1 MKLVVAAATLVLAG
15 AASGPVA
22 PTETAGEVPA
32 ITALGNNA
40 RGQNWTV
47 TGNVRGDGFA
57 KIYAFETPYGHF
69 QVNGER
75 RMNERL
81 QELKALQ
88 ALEEMSDTET
98 FADAV
103 ANAGLA
109 PVRFGRDLV
118 LDPVETTGNLISGI
132 GNMFDRA
139 VIEVEHSSTSR
150 DSFVE
155 SVAGVK
161 KAMRELAFQ
170 LKVDPYTDFTPLR
183 DGLEDVA
190 RVMAAG
196 DISVSAAVSAIPGG
210 AGIAVSATSRA
221 STLANPIRD
230 KSSAEIAAIVS
241 DKLEAQGVDKAAIKT
256 FVKNETYSP
265 GDLYVIAEALEKLN
279 AGNAGA
285 YVLRAGRAE
294 SADLAKFHRYR
305 AELLAKH
312 SAKLGTLKEFYV
324 VTEFALNRDASGGLV
339 AAFPF
344 DGLSWTETVARSLTA
359 LSDEIATRGE
369 TKPPVFATTGKV
381 STLAAAELK
390 KRGWKLVTLE

>member
-1 MKLVVAAATLVLAG
+1 MKLVVAATLAFAA
-15 AASGPVA
+15 AASA
-22 PTETAGEVPA
+22 PSALVETAGEVPA
-32 ITALGNNA
+32 MTVLGA
-40 RGQNWTV
+40 KAKGQNWTI

-88 ALEEMSDTET
+88 ALEEMSDTDT

-103 ANAGLA
+103 ANAGLS

-118 LDPVETTGNLISGI
+118 LDPMETTGNLISGI
-132 GNMFDRA
+132 GNLFDRA
-139 VIEVEHSSTSR
+139 VIEVEQSGASR

-170 LKVDPYTDFTPLR
+170 LKVDPYTDFTALR

-196 DISVSAAVSAIPGG
+196 DLSISAAISAIPGG

-230 KSSAEIAAIVS
+230 KSSAEIAAIVTT
-241 DKLEAQGVDKAAIKT
+241 KLSARGVDTKVIKA
-256 FVKNETYSP
+256 FVRNEAYSP
-265 GDLYVIAEALEKLN
+265 GDLYAIAESLEKLN
-279 AGNAGA
+279 AENSSA
-285 YVLRAGRAE
+285 YVLLAGKAQ
-294 SADLAKFHRYR
+294 SVDVAKFHRYR
-305 AELLAKH
+305 AELLVKT
-312 SAKLGTLKEFYV
+312 SAKLGDLKQFDV
-324 VTEFALNRDASGGLV
+324 VSDFALNRDASGGLV

-344 DGLSWTETVARSLTA
+344 DGLRWTETVSRSLTA
-359 LSDEIATRGE
+359 LSEEVAKRGE
-369 TKPPVFATTGKV
+369 TKKPIFATTGTI
-381 STLAAAELK
+381 STLAADQLE
-390 KRGWKLVTLE
+390 KRGWKLVSLD

>member
-1 MKLVVAAATLVLAG
+1 MKLVVAATLVFAA
-15 AASGPVA
+15 AASA
-22 PTETAGEVPA
+22 PSSLVETAGEVNA
-32 ITALGNNA
+32 ITALGTKVKGA
-40 RGQNWTV
+40 NWTI

-88 ALEEMSDTET
+88 ALEEMSDTDT

-103 ANAGLA
+103 ANAGLS

-132 GNMFDRA
+132 GNLFDRA
-139 VIEVEHSSTSR
+139 VIEVEHSGASR

-170 LKVDPYTDFTPLR
+170 LKVDPYTDFTALR

-196 DISVSAAVSAIPGG
+196 DLSISAAISTIPGG

-230 KSSAEIAAIVS
+230 KSSAEIAAIVIAKLKARGID
-241 DKLEAQGVDKAAIKT
+241 DKVIKAFVRNEA
-256 FVKNETYSP
+256 FSP
-265 GDLYVIAEALEKLN
+265 GDLYAIAESLEKLN
-279 AGNAGA
+279 AENSSA
-285 YVLRAGRAE
+285 YVLLAG
-294 SADLAKFHRYR
+294 
-305 AELLAKH
+305 
-312 SAKLGTLKEFYV
+312 
-324 VTEFALNRDASGGLV
+324 
-339 AAFPF
+339 
-344 DGLSWTETVARSLTA
+344 
-359 LSDEIATRGE
+359 
-369 TKPPVFATTGKV
+369 
-381 STLAAAELK
+381 
-390 KRGWKLVTLE
+390 